1 MTDSF
6 ADIRPYKDDEVA
18 TVLTRLLGNPEF
30 LDTLGAYRLGGW
42 AKACPALVRPL
53 VRFALRR
60 EVRFV
65 SDVRGMQTVI
75 EGYMARM
82 IESTTGGL
90 TVSGLESLEPGEAHL
105 FISNHRDIA
114 MDPAF
119 TITCCT
125 AGGARPSAL
134 RSVTICSLRR
144 GCRI

>member
-30 LDTLGAYRLGGW
+30 LDTSGGLSTGGLGEGLS
-42 AKACPALVRPL
+42 RPGAPTWSVL
-53 VRFALRR
+53 HCGRQ
-60 EVRFV
+60 VRFV

-119 TITCCT
+119 TNFVLHSR
-125 AGGARPSAL
+125 GARDRPHCD
-134 RSVTICSLRR
+134 R
-144 GCRI
+144 